1 MVVIP
6 LDRDAICSEMQ
17 AAACANRTQRD
28 HYASSAEWGFGFDS
42 SSYGPIVGC
51 VTNILVVAL
60 LPDKEW
66 PTVVCRDLHVCSAAV
81 FRMVSMWKGCAQSKL
96 LADWCEW
103 R

>member
-1 MVVIP
+1 MVFCSKWCSAQSGV
-6 LDRDAICSEMQ
+6 LLNLGGVLLKVVFCSESGVLV
-17 AAACANRTQRD
+17 NI

-42 SSYGPIVGC
+42 SSYGPTVGC

-81 FRMVSMWKGCAQSKL
+81 FGMVSM
-96 LADWCEW
+96 
-103 R
+103 